1 MRGKLASDRYH
12 LGWAGQGSE
21 GLGLVSPRKASP
33 LLFSTGSWSPAKS
46 ADCRATNSWS
56 ILRSGIGPPRWP
68 MEDAGPRKRR
78 PHARSGDLTLQG
90 LLQRVR
96 PGVDGQRM
104 QSRASWSLYNVFS
117 NLRDTDRSPSAWCLH
132 CSYIDLLTRATISPT
147 RSRKVS
153 LFLDHNFIS
162 KNNFCLGQ
170 RRIWFKSRAIFSG

>member
-1 MRGKLASDRYH
+1 MFQQVWGWVQVRGKLASDRYH
-12 LGWAGQGSE
+12 LGWAGQGFE

-90 LLQRVR
+90 LLQLGAARGGRAENAVQGFLVPVQYILQPQR
-96 PGVDGQRM
+96 HGQK
-104 QSRASWSLYNVFS
+104 SISL
-117 NLRDTDRSPSAWCLH
+117 
-132 CSYIDLLTRATISPT
+132 
-147 RSRKVS
+147 VS
-153 LFLDHNFIS
+153 ILFLY
-162 KNNFCLGQ
+162 
-170 RRIWFKSRAIFSG
+170 